1 MLKFPVLSRV
11 KSLLS
16 SVPMYVGL
24 QKAVGAHRVRYLA
37 LERLDL
43 KPGDVVLDVGCG
55 PAYYF
60 DRLPAVR
67 YFGFDTSERYI
78 EHARKRFGDR
88 GEFRCEIFTA
98 DHLAELPPVDKVMLL
113 GLLHHL
119 TDEQSRHLLDLSA
132 RALAPT
138 GEVISIDPTFEPK
151 QNPISKWMSAN
162 DRGEH
167 VRQPEGFVAL
177 AGEAFGDVQGEII
190 NDVTRVP
197 TTSWLMRMRKPLV
210 TAER

>member
-1 MLKFPVLSRV
+1 MLSHV

-37 LERLDL
+37 LERLNLQD
-43 KPGDVVLDVGCG
+43 GDVILDVGCG

-60 DRLPAVR
+60 DRLPNVK
-67 YFGFDTSERYI
+67 YYGFDTSERYI
-78 EHARKRFGDR
+78 EHARKNFGDR
-88 GEFRCEIFTA
+88 GSFRCEIFTEE
-98 DHLAELPPVDKVMLL
+98 HLPELPPVDKVILM

-119 TDEQSRHLLDLSA
+119 TDDQCRHLLDLSA
-132 RALAPT
+132 RVLAPT
-138 GEVISIDPTFEPK
+138 GEVCSIDPTFEPN
-151 QNPISKWMSAN
+151 QNPIAKWMSSN

-177 AGEAFGDVQGEII
+177 AKESFGDIEGEIV

-197 TTSWLMRMRKPLV
+197 TTTWLMRMRKPLV
-210 TAER
+210 AAES